1 MNDMCICGCVSYK
14 EMLLK
19 EAVRI
24 RDLKPGEEGYVVEF
38 MMQIQVSVF
47 FIDESC

>member
-1 MNDMCICGCVSYK
+1 
-14 EMLLK
+14 MLLK